1 MFYRIVFSGVI
12 ILTGLLFLPQEG
24 SAQRMNHP
32 NFGGGGGRP
41 SASPPANFSRPAQP
55 ANRPAPSPAVSR
67 PPQQIQN
74 RPAQQVQTH
83 PAEPPR
89 QIENRPTI
97 NGGSNNHDYNQ
108 HNYNQNT
115 ATYRPPA
122 NVQKNTTVQRNV
134 TVHENV
140 NVYHN
145 HFQPVHAYAYH
156 PYHPYYWGHNW
167 HPLGYFAASLARDA
181 YLLTIANQSYYYDE
195 GVYYQPSSGGYSVVP
210 APIGALV
217 SFLPPGYET
226 TMVGD
231 DTYFYYG
238 GTFYI
243 DTGNGYQVVTAPYG
257 AVVTQIP
264 DGAVQQDING
274 QTYLIYN
281 NTYYQPV
288 SMNGTDAYEVVQ
300 VN

>member
-1 MFYRIVFSGVI
+1 MFLHIVFPGMIV
-12 ILTGLLFLPQEG
+12 LTALLLVPHEG

-41 SASPPANFSRPAQP
+41 SAAPPPNFSRPAP
-55 ANRPAPSPAVSR
+55 PPNRPAPSPAVNR
-67 PPQQIQN
+67 PPQQNQN
-74 RPAQQVQTH
+74 RPVEQ
-83 PAEPPR
+83 PR
-89 QIENRPTI
+89 QIENHPTI
-97 NGGSNNHDYNQ
+97 NGSSNNNHDYNQ
-108 HNYNQNT
+108 HNYSQNT
-115 ATYRPPA
+115 AAYRPPA

-145 HFQPVHAYAYH
+145 HYQPVHAYTYH

-181 YLLTIANQSYYYDE
+181 YLFSIANQSYYYDE

-226 TMVGD
+226 TMVGE

-243 DTGNGYQVVTAPYG
+243 DTGNGYQVVSAPYG

-274 QTYLIYN
+274 QTYLVYN

>member
-1 MFYRIVFSGVI
+1 V
-12 ILTGLLFLPQEG
+12 
-24 SAQRMNHP
+24 
-32 NFGGGGGRP
+32 
-41 SASPPANFSRPAQP
+41 
-55 ANRPAPSPAVSR
+55 NRPAPAPAVNR
-67 PPQQIQN
+67 PPQQVQN
-74 RPAQQVQTH
+74 RPTEQVQNR
-83 PAEPPR
+83 PVEQPR
-89 QIENRPTI
+89 QMENRPTI
-97 NGGSNNHDYNQ
+97 NGGNNNHDYNQ
-108 HNYNQNT
+108 HNYSQNT
-115 ATYRPPA
+115 ATYRPP
-122 NVQKNTTVQRNV
+122 VIPQKNVTVQRNV

-145 HFQPVHAYAYH
+145 HYQPVHAYAYH

-167 HPLGYFAASLARDA
+167 HPPGYFAVSLARDA
-181 YLLTIANQSYYYDE
+181 FLLSIANQQYYYDE
-195 GVYYQPSSGGYSVVP
+195 GVFYQPSTGGYSVVT

-226 TMVGD
+226 TMVGE

-243 DTGNGYQVVTAPYG
+243 DTGNGYQVVQAPYG

-274 QTYLIYN
+274 QTYLVYN